1 MDGTPD
7 TVNFMVLGYAVI
19 FGCMAFYLVSLV
31 VRFRNLRQD
40 QHVLDDLEK
49 KE

>member
-1 MDGTPD
+1 MDTPD
-7 TVNFMVLGYAVI
+7 TMNFMVLGYGVI
-19 FGCMAFYLVSLV
+19 FAAMALYVVSLV

-40 QHVLDDLEK
+40 EILLKDLD

>member
-1 MDGTPD
+1 MDTPD
-7 TVNFMVLGYAVI
+7 TMNFMVLGYGVI
-19 FGCMAFYLVSLV
+19 FAAMALYVVSLL

-40 QHVLDDLEK
+40 EIMLKDLD